1 MAART
6 TAPVAGV
13 TGSSPDI
20 AALYVQHRDA
30 MYRAAAS
37 VLREAGRTSDAGD
50 AVQDAIMSILAS
62 PPENVQ
68 NWEALLVSTAKRRAL
83 DRLKS
88 AAVRHSGGELEEA
101 HDRSELGGDLAD
113 DVASAVDSQRRASL
127 AWDSLSVLDERHR
140 KAVWDT
146 VALERRRSDVAAEL
160 GVTPPRV
167 SQMVTAALKDLR
179 DEMERKEAT

>member
-6 TAPVAGV
+6 TGPVAGV
-13 TGSSPDI
+13 ASPSPDI
-20 AALYVQHRDA
+20 GALYLRHRDA

-37 VLREAGRTSDAGD
+37 VLREAGRASEAGD
-50 AVQDAIMSILAS
+50 AVQDAIVSILVS
-62 PPENVQ
+62 PPINVE

-88 AAVRHSGGELEEA
+88 AAVRHSGGELGEA
-101 HDRSELGGDLAD
+101 HDRAELGGDLAD

-127 AWDSLSVLDERHR
+127 AWESLSVLDERHR

-146 VALERRRSDVAAEL
+146 VALEKPRSDVAAEL

-167 SQMVTAALKDLR
+167 SQLVTAALKDLR
-179 DEMERKEAT
+179 DEMGRKEAT